1 MGTGRLKVAA
11 SVTLALGM
19 LAAFGANYRIDEKG
33 NVHSV
38 RTIAERVPIIAPVA
52 PGVLRA
58 RPTFNSCGVCFGSVQ
73 AVEGLALEY
82 QTKGDRQW
90 KVCREFPHFDESGD
104 YRGSLMYLRE
114 DTAYVCRIV
123 VKGKEIARTS
133 FRTWASDVP
142 IARTVVI
149 DPAKVTRVALE
160 NAASVAGMFLT
171 TECVIVDH
179 PEEHPAPAMPAGGM
193 GGMM

>member
-19 LAAFGANYRIDEKG
+19 LAAFGANYRVDEKG
-33 NVHSV
+33 NVHSA
-38 RTIAERVPIIAPVA
+38 RTIAERVAIIAPVA

-104 YRGSLMYLRE
+104 YRGSLMRLRE
-114 DTAYVCRIV
+114 DTDYVCRIV
-123 VKGKEIARTS
+123 VKGKEIVIGKRLPLWIVTDERFCDGFYFVSALKQLRILLADPSRMAEPLENLTED
-133 FRTWASDVP
+133 TK
-142 IARTVVI
+142 VI
-149 DPAKVTRVALE
+149 DKH
-160 NAASVAGMFLT
+160 SFKK
-171 TECVIVDH
+171 
-179 PEEHPAPAMPAGGM
+179 
-193 GGMM
+193 

>member
-58 RPTFNSCGVCFGSVQ
+58 RPTFNSCGVCRIDMTLQKNG
-73 AVEGLALEY
+73 
-82 QTKGDRQW
+82 
-90 KVCREFPHFDESGD
+90 
-104 YRGSLMYLRE
+104 E
-114 DTAYVCRIV
+114 DAV
-123 VKGKEIARTS
+123 VKSGFHGLTP
-133 FRTWASDVP
+133 FRTLY
-142 IARTVVI
+142 R
-149 DPAKVTRVALE
+149 
-160 NAASVAGMFLT
+160 
-171 TECVIVDH
+171 
-179 PEEHPAPAMPAGGM
+179 
-193 GGMM
+193 